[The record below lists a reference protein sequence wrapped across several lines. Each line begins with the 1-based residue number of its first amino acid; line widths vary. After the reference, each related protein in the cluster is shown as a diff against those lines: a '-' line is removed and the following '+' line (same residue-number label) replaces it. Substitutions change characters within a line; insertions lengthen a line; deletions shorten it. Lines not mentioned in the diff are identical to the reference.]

1 MIFLKCAMKASPTP
15 SITDVLKKIS
25 DDKTLTLFNSIAVS
39 NEDGNIRLR
48 EMNLSKKQYYS
59 RLSGLMDAGLI
70 RRRKGKYSHTLVGK
84 IVYDAHLN
92 IGRALSYYWK
102 LKAIESIEMSS
113 PGTRLPKEELTQ
125 LIDDLIDNHFIK
137 DFLIKDVLLS
147 TLKEHQR
154 LQIQQQQQNKE
165 ENQVG
170 LGTFG

>member
-1 MIFLKCAMKASPTP
+1 MIYLKCAMKASFTP
-15 SITDVLKKIS
+15 SVTDVLKKIS

-39 NEDGNIRLR
+39 NEDGNILLR

-92 IGRALSYYWK
+92 IGKALSYYWK
-102 LKAIESIEMSS
+102 LKAIESIQMSS

-137 DFLIKDVLLS
+137 DFLIKDSLLF

-154 LQIQQQQQNKE
+154 LRDRQQHQNKE
-165 ENQVG
+165 NQAD
-170 LGTFG
+170 

>member
-1 MIFLKCAMKASPTP
+1 MKASLTPTV
-15 SITDVLKKIS
+15 TDVLKKIS
-25 DDKTLTLFNSIAVS
+25 DYKTLTLFNSIAVS
-39 NEDGNIRLR
+39 NEDRNIHLR

-92 IGRALSYYWK
+92 IGKALSYYWK
-102 LKAIESIEMSS
+102 LKAIESIQMSS

-125 LIDDLIDNHFIK
+125 LIDDLIDNDFIK
-137 DFLIKDVLLS
+137 HFLIKDSLLF

-154 LQIQQQQQNKE
+154 LQDQKQQQNKE
-165 ENQVG
+165 EIR
-170 LGTFG
+170 TD